1 MMVDNLKVKIIFDEY
16 SNANLCIRGRPQYL
30 LDHYKVSSD
39 KRHGMA
45 KTSEEDYL

>member
-1 MMVDNLKVKIIFDEY
+1 MMFDNLKVKIFFDEY

-39 KRHGMA
+39 RRHGMA
-45 KTSEEDYL
+45 KTSLFLQM